1 MAQIEP
7 DSEIFEFAISREI
20 AAHNFYMALTKVVS
34 DPEMRKVFEEF
45 AKEELE
51 HKEKLELEVL
61 KMGRLLPSE
70 EDLPALSGDN
80 SIPNTGSL
88 LNMDYKDILLLAIEK
103 EDVSFRTY
111 VDLVPHAADEESK
124 DALLAIAEEEV
135 KHKFRFEFE
144 YDMLMKKT

>member
-1 MAQIEP
+1 MAKIEP

-20 AAHNFYMALTKVVS
+20 ASHNFYMALTKVVS
-34 DPEMRKVFEEF
+34 NPEIRTVFEEL
-45 AKEELE
+45 AKEELG

-61 KMGRLLPSE
+61 KMGRTLPSE
-70 EDLPALSGDN
+70 EDLLALSEDN
-80 SIPNTGSL
+80 SIPNSDSL
-88 LNMDYKDILLLAIEK
+88 LKMDYKDILLLAIEK

-111 VDLVPHAADEESK
+111 VDLVPHAVDEESK
-124 DALLAIAEEEV
+124 DVLLAIAEEEV